1 MKRNH
6 GHSRPARRWIAGL
19 ALVASG
25 SVVAVTGGGSAA
37 ATPEAVNGHFSLM
50 SSSSPDCASPFG
62 VCMTGTV
69 SGRIKGSFSFT
80 ARSLIA
86 TDDTPTTG
94 AIVTTGDATVET
106 KSGTILCKLT
116 GTLQVNDEGP
126 FVSLC
131 VVTGGTGG
139 WAGVTGYLRTSG
151 TFTLDGG
158 GSGSYDGNI
167 VGQ

>member
-1 MKRNH
+1 MRLN
-6 GHSRPARRWIAGL
+6 RTRRRL
-19 ALVASG
+19 AVVALG
-25 SVVAVTGGGSAA
+25 ACAALLAVTGGSPAA
-37 ATPEAVNGHFSLM
+37 AAPEAVNGHFDLASA
-50 SSSSPDCASPFG
+50 SGPECDSPFG

-80 ARSLIA
+80 VREVLA

-94 AIVTTGDATVET
+94 AIVTAGDATVDT
-106 KSGTILCKLT
+106 GAGTILCKLT
-116 GTLQVNDEGP
+116 GTLQLNGDGP

-131 VVTGGTGG
+131 VITGGTGR

-158 GSGSYDGNI
+158 GSGSYDGKV
-167 VGQ
+167 VGG